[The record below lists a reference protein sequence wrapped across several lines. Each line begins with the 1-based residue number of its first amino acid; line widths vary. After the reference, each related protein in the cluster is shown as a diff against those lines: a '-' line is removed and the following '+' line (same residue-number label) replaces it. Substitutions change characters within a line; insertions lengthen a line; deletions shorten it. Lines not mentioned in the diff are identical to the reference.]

1 MSNEMN
7 RILLLTVFM
16 FAFTLKGIS
25 QDLIITLSNDTI
37 DCRITKVTR
46 SDIFF
51 ELTTMG
57 VRSEGRL
64 PLSGISNYTVS
75 PGLNQSAT
83 NTILQPASFHKIRI
97 GINGGG
103 GYLYG
108 STESAVAQMVSWGIP
123 QDQAEEYYKH
133 LKKGIYGSG
142 DVTWMLKPGIG
153 LGIRYKF
160 FDTSGRTEGYFD
172 PQEGEIIFF
181 SEFQE
186 QIYVNFAGVSL
197 FYGQNL
203 GTGQRF
209 MVYCTYAAGLSYYRD
224 EARLFY
230 GNILITGKSFGM
242 DGSVGL
248 EYQIRP
254 GLSVGTEL
262 SSFSSILKKV
272 KMTDGSETETLS
284 LEKEN
289 YENLSRFELSL
300 GLRFYLWQK

>member
-1 MSNEMN
+1 MN

-16 FAFTLKGIS
+16 FALTLNGIS

-57 VRSEGRL
+57 IRSEGRL
-64 PLSGISNYTVS
+64 PLLGILNYTVS

-83 NTILQPASFHKIRI
+83 NTILQPASYHKLRI

-108 STESAVAQMVSWGIP
+108 SAESAVAQMVSWGIP
-123 QDQAEEYYKH
+123 QDQAESYYTH

-142 DVTWMLKPGIG
+142 DVTWMLRPGIG

-172 PQEGEIIFF
+172 PQDGEIIFF

-186 QIYVNFAGVSL
+186 HIYVNFAGVSF
-197 FYGQNL
+197 FYGQKL
-203 GTGQRF
+203 GAAQRL
-209 MVYCTYAAGLSYYRD
+209 MVYCAYAAGMSYYRD

-242 DGSVGL
+242 DGSIGF
-248 EYQIRP
+248 EYHIRP
-254 GLSVGTEL
+254 GVSVGTEV
-262 SSFSSILKKV
+262 SSFSSILRKV